1 MMKRVKSL
9 LCLLLSSAVLLL
21 CVSTAFADYDYETYS
36 FISDL
41 VYTYKMRQSSAYG
54 EIADLLDGLSAK
66 DPELG
71 SVWSRIMKYWEY
83 VGNDMT
89 VFENVLP
96 DGLPQDSSLCIAV
109 LGYALTP
116 DGTMAEE
123 LIGRCRTALACAEK
137 YPNAYIAVT
146 GGGTAGGKHEETE
159 ADLMAQWFIDSGV
172 RPDRLIIEN
181 RSLTTGEN
189 AQRTCAIILDNYPEI
204 KQLAV
209 VTSDYHIQLGCLV
222 FQEQLLLESYK
233 RGSEPLE
240 VISNA
245 VYRAPDGTDEYNRVN
260 IQASYVWKLADTR
273 DGELS

>member
-1 MMKRVKSL
+1 MKRVKSFLCSL
-9 LCLLLSSAVLLL
+9 LFSAMLVE
-21 CVSTAFADYDYETYS
+21 CVPSAFADYDFETYS
-36 FISDL
+36 IVSDL
-41 VYTYKMRQSSAYG
+41 VYTYKMRQASAYG
-54 EIADLLDGLSAK
+54 EISELLSDLSEK

-71 SVWSRIMKYWEY
+71 SVWNRIMKYWEY

-89 VFENVLP
+89 VFYDVLP
-96 DGLPQDSSLCIAV
+96 DGLPENNSLCIVV
-109 LGYALTP
+109 LGYALTSE
-116 DGTMAEE
+116 GTMADE

-137 YPNAYIAVT
+137 YPEAYIAVT
-146 GGGTAGGKHEETE
+146 GGGTAGGRHEETE
-159 ADLMAQWFIDSGV
+159 ADLMAQWFIDNGIS
-172 RPDRLIIEN
+172 PDRLIIEN

-189 AQRTCAIILDNYPEI
+189 AQRTCTILLDHYPEI

-233 RGSEPLE
+233 RESEPLE

-245 VYRAPDGTDEYNRVN
+245 VYRAPDSTDEYNRVN

-273 DGELS
+273 DGDFQ